1 MFKVM
6 YFLNYNCIC
15 LVIDTKERINN
26 NHEWMIIKCI
36 LIISC
41 QPILNSKST
50 NIFSLLSSKGCKL
63 SFWGIIKKYMG
74 IFCQFILISIENFY
88 LVKKDLLE
96 FRISCWNV
104 MNKIVILKNDCTKYG
119 YTFLIALWETWDMW
133 GTIPDIELYGF
144 CLHSGHPANEKI
156 EKLFQNKLKLVC

>member
-26 NHEWMIIKCI
+26 NHEWMNVFIT
-36 LIISC
+36 C
-41 QPILNSKST
+41 QPILNSEST
-50 NIFSLLSSKGCKL
+50 NVFYLFFKGLQIVFFGVK
-63 SFWGIIKKYMG
+63 WII
-74 IFCQFILISIENFY
+74 ISAFFCLFILISIENFY
-88 LVKKDLLE
+88 LAKKDLLE
-96 FRISCWNV
+96 FRIGCWNV

-133 GTIPDIELYGF
+133 GTSLDIELYGF

-156 EKLFQNKLKLVC
+156 EKLFQNKLKLVS